1 MLANILVG
9 VGAGLGI
16 MEIREAHKTRKAN
29 KRIQELNRSMK
40 NEKAK
45 ALAQEWYLKRALREA
60 EENLK
65 KVSVI

>member
-1 MLANILVG
+1 MLKNVLVG

-16 MEIREAHKTRKAN
+16 MEIKEAHKTRKAN
-29 KRIQELNRSMK
+29 KRIAELYSFMR

-65 KVSVI
+65 KVDVI